1 MKPFFSKKEIDKMM
15 RVAARG
21 KWRGLIPISDVP
33 EFSAWLSDEDH
44 GWTVQSPDE
53 GEAMRIYRDG
63 LTRVILWDGCRT
75 VCGRHIM
82 AMYHTFCCFRNG

>member
-21 KWRGLIPISDVP
+21 KWRGLIPIGDVP
-33 EFSAWLSDEDH
+33 EFSAWLSDEEH

-63 LTRVILWDGCRT
+63 LTRVILWDGYRT

-82 AMYHTFCCFRNG
+82 AMYHTFCCFRDG